1 MSTYKIAVVVDE
13 AFGERLVGIAK
24 LIHVWVC
31 DTPVNRQAAET
42 VIAQLVPERV
52 WNEQGVTTFR
62 FSVDETPEEM
72 IINRLAT
79 IDEHHFAWS
88 QIEVYGVGPTPR
100 LRQELQGYGVTD
112 FQETPGGFICTRTEA
127 A

>member
-42 VIAQLVPERV
+42 VNAHLMPEGV
-52 WNEQGVTTFR
+52 WNEQGVTTFH
-62 FSVDETPEEM
+62 FSVNLLGCHSPK
-72 IINRLAT
+72 LASFPCLCP
-79 IDEHHFAWS
+79 DP
-88 QIEVYGVGPTPR
+88 V
-100 LRQELQGYGVTD
+100 
-112 FQETPGGFICTRTEA
+112 
-127 A
+127 